1 MDRSGGET
9 GQDSIYNGLKV
20 LHDNCPEDTIVLI
33 HDGVRPLIDEELI
46 TNNINCVKEHRT
58 AVTVTPRRKR

>member
-1 MDRSGGET
+1 MPGGET

-20 LHDNCPEDTIVLI
+20 LHDNCPEDSIVLI

-46 TNNINCVKEHRT
+46 TKTYQV
-58 AVTVTPRRKR
+58 